1 MTVRTVIGRRAV
13 LCAVVVTLCLPA
25 GRSVAGDAP
34 ASGEVAKP
42 SLEEL
47 AVPNKTDDK
56 KDESK
61 S

>member
-25 GRSVAGDAP
+25 GRSVAEDAP

-47 AVPNKTDDK
+47 AIPKQNG
-56 KDESK
+56 
-61 S
+61 